1 MTFSEVNI
9 FGVYVA
15 PISVMML
22 VAWLATL
29 LLRWL
34 LMLSGLLRHIWHP
47 SLFAFALFLIVLS
60 LMVLSAP
67 LLRGA

>member
-29 LLRWL
+29 LLRSL
-34 LMLSGLLRHIWHP
+34 LMLTGLMRHVWHP
-47 SLFAFALFLIVLS
+47 SLFAFALFLVVLS
-60 LMVLSAP
+60 LVVLSAP

>member
-15 PISVMML
+15 PIAVMML

-34 LMLSGLLRHIWHP
+34 LMLTGLLRHVWHP
-47 SLFAFALFLIVLS
+47 SLFAFALFLVVLS

>member
-15 PISVMML
+15 PIAVMML

-34 LMLSGLLRHIWHP
+34 LMLAGLLRHVWHP
-47 SLFAFALFLIVLS
+47 SLFAFALFLLVLS

>member
-34 LMLSGLLRHIWHP
+34 LMVGGLLRHIWHP
-47 SLFAFALFLIVLS
+47 SLFAFSLFLIVLS

-67 LLRGA
+67 LVRGA

>member
-15 PISVMML
+15 PISIMML
-22 VAWLATL
+22 VAWLVTL

-34 LMLSGLLRHIWHP
+34 LMRSGLLRHVWHP
-47 SLFAFALFLIVLS
+47 SLFAFSLFLIVLS
-60 LMVLSAP
+60 LMVLGAAP
-67 LLRGA
+67 VRVA

>member
-34 LMLSGLLRHIWHP
+34 LMLTGLMRHVWHP
-47 SLFAFALFLIVLS
+47 SLFAFALFLVVLS

>member
-22 VAWLATL
+22 AAWLATL

-34 LMLSGLLRHIWHP
+34 LMLTGLLRHVWHP
-47 SLFAFALFLIVLS
+47 SLFAFALFLVVLS

>member
-15 PISVMML
+15 PISVMMI

-34 LMLSGLLRHIWHP
+34 LMLTGLMRHVWHP
-47 SLFAFALFLIVLS
+47 SLFAFALFLVVLS

>member
-15 PISVMML
+15 PISVMIL
-22 VAWLATL
+22 AAWLVTL

-34 LMLSGLLRHIWHP
+34 LMRSGLVFQVWHP
-47 SLFAFALFLIVLS
+47 PLFAFSLFLIVLS
-60 LMVLSAP
+60 LMVLGAP
-67 LLRGA
+67 AVRVT

>member
-15 PISVMML
+15 PISVMIL
-22 VAWLATL
+22 AAWLVTL

-34 LMLSGLLRHIWHP
+34 LMRSGLMRHVWHP
-47 SLFAFALFLIVLS
+47 SLFAFSVFLIVLS
-60 LMVLSAP
+60 LMVLGTPAV
-67 LLRGA
+67 RVA